1 MSSPLLVNIFN
12 QWLPHRRVVDPGK
25 HNKRTCPYQKIIMAK
40 QLKFTFKDKEYV
52 LEFTRRTV
60 TEMEKKGFVAAE
72 VENKPMSTLPAL
84 FEGAFLAHHRFE
96 KKEVINEIFS
106 HMTNKEEL
114 IGKLAEMYNE
124 PIMALVEEPEE
135 SEGNV
140 SWTASW

>member
-1 MSSPLLVNIFN
+1 
-12 QWLPHRRVVDPGK
+12 
-25 HNKRTCPYQKIIMAK
+25 MAK
-40 QLKFTFKDKEYV
+40 QLKFTFEGKEYV

-60 TEMEKKGFVAAE
+60 TEMEKRGFIAAE
-72 VENKPMSTLPAL
+72 VEQKPMSTLPAL
-84 FEGAFLAHHRFE
+84 FEGAFLAHHRFV
-96 KKEVINEIFS
+96 KKDVIDNIFA
-106 HMTNKEEL
+106 HMTNKEDL

>member
-1 MSSPLLVNIFN
+1 
-12 QWLPHRRVVDPGK
+12 
-25 HNKRTCPYQKIIMAK
+25 MAK
-40 QLKFTFKDKEYV
+40 QLKFTFEDKEYV

-60 TEMEKKGFVAAE
+60 TELEKKGFIAAE

-96 KKEVINEIFS
+96 KKENIDKIFAKL
-106 HMTNKEEL
+106 TNKEEL

-140 SWTASW
+140 DWTASF

>member
-1 MSSPLLVNIFN
+1 
-12 QWLPHRRVVDPGK
+12 
-25 HNKRTCPYQKIIMAK
+25 MAK

-60 TEMEKKGFVAAE
+60 TEIEKKGFVAAE

-84 FEGAFLAHHRFE
+84 YEGAFLAHHRFE

-140 SWTASW
+140 SWTASWKVIRC

>member
-1 MSSPLLVNIFN
+1 
-12 QWLPHRRVVDPGK
+12 
-25 HNKRTCPYQKIIMAK
+25 MAK
-40 QLKFTFKDKEYV
+40 QLKITYKDKEYV
-52 LEFTRRTV
+52 LEYNRRTV
-60 TEMEKKGFVAAE
+60 TQMEKNGFIAAE

-84 FEGAFLAHHRFE
+84 FEGAFLTHHRFE
-96 KKEVINEIFS
+96 KKEVINDIFA

-135 SEGNV
+135 SEGNA